1 MRGDGPQESGVPS
14 RRRRARVGIV
24 WGVTVRGRRLLC
36 EPCQR
41 QLCGCRL
48 GVSRMCLG
56 GMDGQKSAHIDL
68 LGLHR
73 GKEKKTLLK
82 IQHLCLRGCICL
94 PSSKVKVEASPCLV
108 PLCFAEDGR
117 RFMMCTILELFLGEA
132 AGLSEMRCCFLVCCL
147 FVFSLLTNNCFAF

>member
-1 MRGDGPQESGVPS
+1 M
-14 RRRRARVGIV
+14 
-24 WGVTVRGRRLLC
+24 
-36 EPCQR
+36 
-41 QLCGCRL
+41 
-48 GVSRMCLG
+48 SRMCLG
-56 GMDGQKSAHIDL
+56 GVDGQKSAHIDL

-94 PSSKVKVEASPCLV
+94 PSSKVKVEAFPCLV